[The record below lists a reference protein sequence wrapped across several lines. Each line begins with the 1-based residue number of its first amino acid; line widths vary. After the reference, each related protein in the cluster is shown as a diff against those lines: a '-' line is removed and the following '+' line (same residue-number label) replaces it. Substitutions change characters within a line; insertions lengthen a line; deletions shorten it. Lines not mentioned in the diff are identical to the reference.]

1 VGLVDPQGNIEIY
14 VESLSRIDAAIQKRL
29 LAMLFHRDKIGETCL
44 FALDESKRMLAVYS
58 SARARLSFNRLRYLR
73 ILTNDVRQ
81 MQLHIFAF
89 EDERGSLRGMGSAID
104 LLPFYNNGES
114 IVHACFVH
122 GREEIL
128 FVDSS
133 AQARI
138 FSLTMLQPKYIRLFT
153 FPLCFF

>member
-1 VGLVDPQGNIEIY
+1 
-14 VESLSRIDAAIQKRL
+14 
-29 LAMLFHRDKIGETCL
+29 
-44 FALDESKRMLAVYS
+44 
-58 SARARLSFNRLRYLR
+58 
-73 ILTNDVRQ
+73 

-89 EDERGSLRGMGSAID
+89 EASHGSLRGMGSAID
-104 LLPFYNNGES
+104 LHPFYDNGES

-138 FSLTMLQPKYIRLFT
+138 FSLTMLQPKYMQLFT
-153 FPLCFF
+153 FPLWTF

>member
-1 VGLVDPQGNIEIY
+1 MCLVDPHGNMVIY
-14 VESLSRIDAAIQKRL
+14 LESLSRIDVAIQRQSHAK
-29 LAMLFHRDKIGETCL
+29 LFHRDKIGETCL
-44 FALDESKRMLAVYS
+44 FSLDESKRMLAVYS
-58 SARARLSFNRLRYLR
+58 STRVRHSFLSSPYLH
-73 ILTNDVRQ
+73 ILIHALQ

-89 EDERGSLRGMGSAID
+89 ENEGGSLQGMGSAID

-138 FSLTMLQPKYIRLFT
+138 FSWTMLQPKYV
-153 FPLCFF
+153 

>member
-1 VGLVDPQGNIEIY
+1 MQLY
-14 VESLSRIDAAIQKRL
+14 V
-29 LAMLFHRDKIGETCL
+29 
-44 FALDESKRMLAVYS
+44 FAL
-58 SARARLSFNRLRYLR
+58 
-73 ILTNDVRQ
+73 
-81 MQLHIFAF
+81 
-89 EDERGSLRGMGSAID
+89 EDEHGSLRGMGSTIE

-138 FSLTMLQPKYIRLFT
+138 FSWTMLQFKYKRLST
-153 FPLCFF
+153 FPLGNSDA

>member
-1 VGLVDPQGNIEIY
+1 
-14 VESLSRIDAAIQKRL
+14 
-29 LAMLFHRDKIGETCL
+29 
-44 FALDESKRMLAVYS
+44 
-58 SARARLSFNRLRYLR
+58 
-73 ILTNDVRQ
+73 
-81 MQLHIFAF
+81 MQLHTFAF
-89 EDERGSLRGMGSAID
+89 EDDCGSLRGMGSAID

-138 FSLTMLQPKYIRLFT
+138 FSLAMLQPKYTR
-153 FPLCFF
+153 FFAYPP

>member
-1 VGLVDPQGNIEIY
+1 
-14 VESLSRIDAAIQKRL
+14 
-29 LAMLFHRDKIGETCL
+29 
-44 FALDESKRMLAVYS
+44 
-58 SARARLSFNRLRYLR
+58 
-73 ILTNDVRQ
+73 
-81 MQLHIFAF
+81 MQLHIFGF

-128 FVDSS
+128 FVDST

-138 FSLTMLQPKYIRLFT
+138 FSLTMLQPKYV
-153 FPLCFF
+153 PLHRAPSLYEVSHT

>member
-1 VGLVDPQGNIEIY
+1 
-14 VESLSRIDAAIQKRL
+14 
-29 LAMLFHRDKIGETCL
+29 
-44 FALDESKRMLAVYS
+44 
-58 SARARLSFNRLRYLR
+58 
-73 ILTNDVRQ
+73 
-81 MQLHIFAF
+81 MQLHTLSL
-89 EDERGSLRGMGSAID
+89 EDEGGSLCGMGPAIN

-138 FSLTMLQPKYIRLFT
+138 FSLRLLQPMYIRLLI
-153 FPLCFF
+153 FPLWSF

>member
-1 VGLVDPQGNIEIY
+1 
-14 VESLSRIDAAIQKRL
+14 
-29 LAMLFHRDKIGETCL
+29 
-44 FALDESKRMLAVYS
+44 
-58 SARARLSFNRLRYLR
+58 
-73 ILTNDVRQ
+73 
-81 MQLHIFAF
+81 MQLHIFSL
-89 EDERGSLRGMGSAID
+89 DVERGSLRGMGSAID

-138 FSLTMLQPKYIRLFT
+138 FSLTMQQPKYFFLLTISLRLSDV
-153 FPLCFF
+153 